1 MSYNTSNEAS
11 ELAEKINEQLEK
23 KFKPILDE
31 IKDKLGKAQKKTEAD
46 QMVLKEFSRKNT
58 KDKRNAEHDFEQ
70 TLALLDSA
78 VSFQPKIYVL
88 FIKTK

>member
-58 KDKRNAEHDFEQ
+58 KEKRNIEHDFEQ

-78 VSFQPKIYVL
+78 VSFKQTSMFHSSIKI
-88 FIKTK
+88 